1 MLAEIIGLIFV
12 IWRLRIPLHGAAQA
26 AAWRE
31 PVLRLA
37 APATLTRLVQT
48 LLRSLTAILIPIRLQ
63 ASGLPA
69 AEATAR
75 LGMLNGMVMPLLMLP
90 CVFTSALSMVALP
103 RIAKAEDDPRE
114 LKRLILTCLGSC
126 LPVAL
131 GCTAL
136 VYLSAPVLAN
146 TVYRMAELTALF
158 RAGAPLTALFAVSHL
173 IGAVTTALGQQK
185 RSMYGAV
192 AVSGATLAMTCLLA
206 AMPGLR
212 LYGVI
217 AAQAVGQVLILLW
230 NVGILA
236 LWRKERRSVIHA

>member
-1 MLAEIIGLIFV
+1 
-12 IWRLRIPLHGAAQA
+12 
-26 AAWRE
+26 
-31 PVLRLA
+31 
-37 APATLTRLVQT
+37 
-48 LLRSLTAILIPIRLQ
+48 
-63 ASGLPA
+63 
-69 AEATAR
+69 
-75 LGMLNGMVMPLLMLP
+75 
-90 CVFTSALSMVALP
+90 MVALP

-114 LKRLILTCLGSC
+114 LKRLVLTCLGSC

-173 IGAVTTALGQQK
+173 IGAVNTALGQQK

-236 LWRKERRSVIHA
+236 LWRKRTPLRHSCLMIDAPQFIRLASVLTVDDQWRHPQQAGFGIFHRLYQCEIRRAVHARADHADALGLQPALAHGIQ

>member
-1 MLAEIIGLIFV
+1 I
-12 IWRLRIPLHGAAQA
+12 
-26 AAWRE
+26 
-31 PVLRLA
+31 
-37 APATLTRLVQT
+37 
-48 LLRSLTAILIPIRLQ
+48 
-63 ASGLPA
+63 
-69 AEATAR
+69 
-75 LGMLNGMVMPLLMLP
+75 LMLP

-114 LKRLILTCLGSC
+114 LRRLILTCLVSC

-136 VYLSAPVLAN
+136 VYASAPFLSN

-158 RAGAPLTALFAVSHL
+158 RTGAPLTALFAVSHL
-173 IGAVTTALGQQK
+173 MGAVSTALGQQK

-192 AVSGATLAMTCLLA
+192 AVSGTTLALTCLLA

-217 AAQAVGQVLILLW
+217 AAQAAGQVMILLW
-230 NVGILA
+230 DVGI
-236 LWRKERRSVIHA
+236 